1 MLFGLLINTAFAQA
15 TTAAPAAASTPAAMD
30 YAPFLLMIVVVYFMI
45 LRPQMRQQKEVKKMI
60 SELKIGDE
68 VVLVSG
74 LHGRITA
81 VDTSTLKIKIA
92 QDVEVTV
99 DRAAVQSKKAQTT
112 VKLK

>member
-1 MLFGLLINTAFAQA
+1 MFGLFINSAFAQA
-15 TTAAPAAASTPAAMD
+15 TTAPAAASPSVME
-30 YAPFLLMIVVVYFMI
+30 YAPFLLMLVVIYFMI

-60 SELKIGDE
+60 SELKTGDE

-81 VDTSTLKIKIA
+81 VDTTTIKFKIA
-92 QDVEVTV
+92 NDVEVTV

-112 VKLK
+112 SKLK